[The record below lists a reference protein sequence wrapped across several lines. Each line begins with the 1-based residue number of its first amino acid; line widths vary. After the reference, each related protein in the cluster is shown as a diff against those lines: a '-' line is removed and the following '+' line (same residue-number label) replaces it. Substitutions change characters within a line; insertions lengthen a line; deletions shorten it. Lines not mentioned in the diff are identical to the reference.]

1 VTRVLTAKRS
11 NTDKHGIY
19 KINITPN
26 IRINCV
32 IIVYTMLRD
41 RGLENHYNWSHGWE
55 GMVFRRLMQFKQLKL
70 DFMLI

>member
-1 VTRVLTAKRS
+1 VTCDLTAKHS
-11 NTDKHGIY
+11 NTNKYGID

-26 IRINCV
+26 IRTNC
-32 IIVYTMLRD
+32 IIIFYAMLRD